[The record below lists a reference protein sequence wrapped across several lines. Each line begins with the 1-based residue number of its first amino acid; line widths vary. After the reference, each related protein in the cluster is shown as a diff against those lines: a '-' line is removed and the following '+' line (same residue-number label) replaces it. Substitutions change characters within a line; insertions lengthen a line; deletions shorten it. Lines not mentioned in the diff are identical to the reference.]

1 MSSITVNATIKN
13 FAISYLLLNDD
24 FEPQNYKYFTERM
37 QHAQQ
42 ETTDN
47 INPSGMMILMKSCAN
62 LGSNAILL
70 GKTKMPSQLFAGLS

>member
-1 MSSITVNATIKN
+1 MSSITVKATIKN
-13 FAISYLLLNDD
+13 FAISSLLNDD
-24 FEPQNYKYFTERM
+24 FEPQNYKYFTERI